1 MIRVTGIFFFFILA
15 NFVRFLASSVSPYWV
30 LLQIPNRPNF
40 GWTLPFTI
48 SFIIY
53 FPTSL
58 AAYVLSVSIALPAP
72 SRQPLRWHVFQQFLK
87 AYRCS
92 DLLWDVTRWFICIT
106 NRERKGTMSA
116 HILKVTSTYITSTF
130 IYNILG
136 KLFKTILLEKH
147 RQDCPHVWWL
157 MSDIWCS
164 MSDVRCLMT
173 DFWCL
178 TSDVSFQMSDVRCHF
193 SDVGCLM
200 SSVWCL
206 MTDTQYVVSDVQ
218 CLMFDFCCLMSDVRC
233 LMTDMTRT
241 SEMRH
246 RWHQTSDIEHR
257 TSNIKHP
264 TPDIGHQT
272 SDIRINGRCREVAVS
287 GGSTVGRKT
296 VLLGF
301 DYCFLGVS
309 LQNYGFVKVRD
320 V

>member
-1 MIRVTGIFFFFILA
+1 MIRVTGIFFFSFWPILSV
-15 NFVRFLASSVSPYWV
+15 FWPVRFLLIESYYKS
-30 LLQIPNRPNF
+30 QIPNF
-40 GWTLPFTI
+40 DWTLPFTI

-116 HILKVTSTYITSTF
+116 HILKVTFTYITSTF
-130 IYNILG
+130 MYNILG

-178 TSDVSFQMSDVRCHF
+178 MSDVSFQMSDVRCHF
-193 SDVGCLM
+193 SDVRCLM
-200 SSVWCL
+200 SNVWCLTSDVCCLMSDVLCLMSNVWCL
-206 MTDTQYVVSDVQ
+206 MADVQYVLSDVQ
-218 CLMFDFCCLMSDVRC
+218 CLMFEFCCLMSDVRC
-233 LMTDMTRT
+233 LMTDTTRT

-246 RWHQTSDIEHR
+246 RTSDIRYRTSDIKHQTSDVR
-257 TSNIKHP
+257 RR
-264 TPDIGHQT
+264 T
-272 SDIRINGRCREVAVS
+272 SDIRYKNQNGRCREVAV
-287 GGSTVGRKT
+287 VER
-296 VLLGF
+296 
-301 DYCFLGVS
+301 
-309 LQNYGFVKVRD
+309 
-320 V
+320 